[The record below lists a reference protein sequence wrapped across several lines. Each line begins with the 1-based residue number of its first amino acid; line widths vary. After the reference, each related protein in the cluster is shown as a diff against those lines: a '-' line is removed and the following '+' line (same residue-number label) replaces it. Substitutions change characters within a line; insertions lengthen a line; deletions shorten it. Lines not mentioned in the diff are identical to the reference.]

1 MNKSEIRQ
9 FLQRFAEGNHSEPE
23 HERFIHWLHTSAD
36 EEVEAA
42 ARAYEAILEK
52 QAGARKG
59 DAGLAA
65 KIERWLDEVDEKEGM
80 TGYGVVK
87 EGEEVGMIEYSA
99 DGTAKVDERAG
110 MSGYEADEMAKKDE
124 RTGVINR
131 PRLFWLAPVAAA
143 AVLLLI
149 ATTGIY
155 YFTRPVTTSLP
166 APATQQAGLI
176 KRTVGPRD
184 TAVIRLE
191 DGSRIVLNGGSTLA
205 YHASYRGKA
214 EREVHLSGEA
224 YFEVLH
230 NEQQP
235 FIIHTRDMDI
245 VDLGTIFNVKAYP
258 GEAMTETT
266 LLEGA
271 IEVRL
276 KHENGRKVLLKPL
289 EKVTYYNPDTLLAG
303 TTPAIPAG
311 NMEIAIKPVTPVT
324 TEHMIEET
332 AWMNDLLAFHDR
344 SFAELA
350 TSMER
355 RFNVTICF
363 ADAPVKAYRYTGIF
377 RDESLDQALHELQ
390 LSRPFRYTAQKDT
403 IVIHQ

>member
-1 MNKSEIRQ
+1 MNQSEIRQ

-59 DAGLAA
+59 DAGLAV
-65 KIERWLDEVDEKEGM
+65 KVERWLDEVDERVGM
-80 TGYGVVK
+80 T
-87 EGEEVGMIEYSA
+87 E
-99 DGTAKVDERAG
+99 
-110 MSGYEADEMAKKDE
+110 
-124 RTGVINR
+124 R
-131 PRLFWLAPVAAA
+131 PRPSRLFRLMPAAAA

-149 ATTGIY
+149 ATAGIYY
-155 YFTRPVTTSLP
+155 YFTRPGTTSLP

-214 EREVHLSGEA
+214 QREVHLSGEA

-303 TTPAIPAG
+303 ATPAMPAG

-324 TEHMIEET
+324 AEHMIEET

-355 RFNVTICF
+355 RFNVTIRF

-390 LSRPFRYTAQKDT
+390 LSRPFHYSAQKDT
-403 IVIHQ
+403 IIIHQ